1 MSATY
6 SVGPAKVTLRWR
18 HIDAMTDFRN
28 VPVFSPTAV
37 NTPDYDLF
45 DLTGTWRFDE
55 RVTMR
60 AGVNNLGDK
69 DPPFYTSYSNSN
81 TDPST
86 YDVLGRRFFVGVTA
100 RF

>member
-1 MSATY
+1 
-6 SVGPAKVTLRWR
+6 
-18 HIDAMTDFRN
+18 MTDFRN

-37 NTPDYDLF
+37 NTPKYDLF
-45 DLTGTWRFDE
+45 DLTGSWSFDE
-55 RVTMR
+55 RVTLR
-60 AGVNNLGDK
+60 AGVNNLADK

-86 YDVLGRRFFVGVTA
+86 YDVLGRRFYVGINA